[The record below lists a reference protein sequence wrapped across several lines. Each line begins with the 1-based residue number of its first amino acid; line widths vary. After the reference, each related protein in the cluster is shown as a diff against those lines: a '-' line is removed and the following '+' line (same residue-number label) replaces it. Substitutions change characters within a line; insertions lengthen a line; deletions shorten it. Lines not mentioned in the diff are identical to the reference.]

1 MSFSFS
7 KPKPSPSSVITFNIF
22 LDYKYNEIMK
32 IYNDIKALYEVLLGL
47 RDLHCN
53 KKKITSFYSK
63 TVGRIQYIQ
72 TTSTFLVEKSHL
84 TMVILMID
92 TLQPIVCHLNNRH
105 KLSPMTLCRTLP
117 VDLRILLLLQQV
129 GLGKLTNGQFQE

>member
-1 MSFSFS
+1 
-7 KPKPSPSSVITFNIF
+7 
-22 LDYKYNEIMK
+22 MK
-32 IYNDIKALYEVLLGL
+32 MYNDIKALYEVLLGL

-129 GLGKLTNGQFQE
+129 GLGKLRRGQFQE

>member
-32 IYNDIKALYEVLLGL
+32 MYNDIKMLYEVLLCL

-53 KKKITSFYSK
+53 KKKKENEF
-63 TVGRIQYIQ
+63 
-72 TTSTFLVEKSHL
+72 
-84 TMVILMID
+84 
-92 TLQPIVCHLNNRH
+92 
-105 KLSPMTLCRTLP
+105 
-117 VDLRILLLLQQV
+117 LQQ
-129 GLGKLTNGQFQE
+129 NGG